1 MEHTK
6 TDTDTMNPA
15 EVELIAALLQKNVF
29 PSVDGRIEPGDFRD
43 VRNRTIFEA
52 IAAIENSGRLSDIV
66 LVNKWL
72 QNRFLTEKAGGRAYI
87 LQVAKTRRRM
97 SAEDAVNALIAAG
110 RRIS

>member
-6 TDTDTMNPA
+6 TVADTMNPA
-15 EVELIAALLQKNVF
+15 EVELLAALLQKNTF
-29 PSVDGRIEPGDFRD
+29 PSIDGRIEPGDFRD

-52 IAAIENSGRLSDIV
+52 ISAIEHSGRLSDIV

-72 QNRFLTEKAGGRAYI
+72 QNRFLAEKAGGRAYI
-87 LQVAKTRRRM
+87 LQIAKTRRKM

-110 RRIS
+110 RKIS